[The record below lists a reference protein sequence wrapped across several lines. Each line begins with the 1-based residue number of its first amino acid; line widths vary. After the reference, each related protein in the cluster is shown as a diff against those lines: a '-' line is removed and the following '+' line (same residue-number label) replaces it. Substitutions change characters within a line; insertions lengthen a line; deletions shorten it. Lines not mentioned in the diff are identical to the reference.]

1 MNNFIQIEL
10 FDSEFPKEN
19 LKIELN
25 DVDWQEKLGCSILT
39 RQEISVLI
47 SKNKT
52 EDYYIYVL
60 WKMYTEKPI
69 PFYVGKGHF
78 DRVIK
83 HEMPSDR
90 QNKVKNNIINKH
102 KRLGFNVGYSILSWH
117 KEEQDALNREAELIS
132 QLGRADLKQGI
143 LTNKTDGGDG
153 TRGHL
158 SPKRGESHSAKP
170 VYAMVNEKVTRFSC
184 VEDCVEVLGIS
195 GGALS
200 GRIRNGW
207 IGYYYED
214 EGQQPTISTHQGF
227 YRKVVHIPD
236 GIFESLAEAGR
247 QLNVSHKQIHKRI
260 KYGWEGYY
268 YVDEGQRPR
277 RRPEKAVEIAGI
289 KFESQKEAAQIFGI
303 TTGTVSQRLK
313 SSNYPDWVDLS
324 GTIAKE
330 DRKYQKHTNRTQLYT
345 SIWIGEIKYGSLV
358 EAEKATGIKHGT
370 LAVRAKSSNYPD
382 IKIDGVVKTQRSEK
396 MSKLAVSVTID
407 GVEYQT
413 LSDAARV
420 IGIDINTIKKR
431 CCSLSFPNYI
441 SKDADLQKKPPK
453 DGRPSLRRITIDGNK
468 YRSIK
473 AAHEAVGIPR
483 DKLKQ
488 MALDENISNVYFEI

>member
-10 FDSEFPKEN
+10 FDSELPKEN
-19 LKIELN
+19 LKIKVD
-25 DVDWQEKLGCSILT
+25 DVDWQKKLGCSILT

-52 EDYYIYVL
+52 ENYYIYVL

-83 HEMPSDR
+83 HEMPSDK
-90 QNKVKNNIINKH
+90 QNKIKNNIINKH
-102 KRLGFNVGYSILSWH
+102 QRLGFNVGYSILSWH

-132 QLGRADLKQGI
+132 QLGRANLKKGI
-143 LTNKTDGGDG
+143 LVNKTDGGDG

-158 SPKRGESHSAKP
+158 SPKRGESYSAKP
-170 VYAMVNEKVTRFSC
+170 VYTVFNGISTHFAC
-184 VEDCVEVLGIS
+184 VADAAEALGIS

-227 YRKVVHIPD
+227 YRKVVHTPD
-236 GIFESLAEAGR
+236 GVFESLAEAGR
-247 QLNVSHKQIHKRI
+247 QLNVSHKKIHKRI
-260 KYGWEGYY
+260 KYGWVGYY

-289 KFESQKEAAQIFGI
+289 KFESHKEAAQTFGI
-303 TTGTVSQRLK
+303 SVGSIAKRLG
-313 SSNYPDWVDLS
+313 SSNYPDWIDLS
-324 GTIAKE
+324 GTIKKE
-330 DRKYQKHTNRTQLYT
+330 SKKSRIQSERKPFTA
-345 SIWIGEIKYGSLV
+345 IWIGEIKYSSLV

-370 LAVRAKSSNYPD
+370 LVARAKSSNYPD
-382 IKIDGVVKTQRSEK
+382 IRIDGVVKEQRSAK
-396 MSKLAVSVTID
+396 MGKIAVSVTID

-413 LSDAARV
+413 LSDAARA
-420 IGIDINTIKKR
+420 IGIDINTVKQR
-431 CCSLSFPNYI
+431 CRSTSFPNYI
-441 SKDADLQKKPPK
+441 SKDVDLQKKPPK
-453 DGRPSLRRITIDGNK
+453 SGLPYLGRIVVDGVK

-473 AAHEAVGIPR
+473 AAHEAVGIQR
-483 DKLKQ
+483 AKLKK
-488 MALDENISNVYFEI
+488 MALDENMPNVYFEI